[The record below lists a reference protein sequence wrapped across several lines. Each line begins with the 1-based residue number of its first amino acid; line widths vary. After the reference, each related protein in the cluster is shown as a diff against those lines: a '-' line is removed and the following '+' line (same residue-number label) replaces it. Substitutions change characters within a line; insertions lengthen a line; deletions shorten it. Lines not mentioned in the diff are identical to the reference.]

1 MKAVQLAGWLLALVL
16 VSGAARAALAEPG
29 VGTQYLVL
37 GMSAPLSGP
46 HAAQGS
52 ELARGLKLGFAAANA
67 AGGVAGRRIE
77 LLLQDDGGR
86 PERAVA
92 NTRAMLD
99 SGVLALTGYS
109 GAASIEAAL
118 PLAEEA
124 GVPMIG
130 VASGAELLREPVRRL
145 VFNLRA
151 GVREEAAAMVAQ
163 LDSMGLTE
171 IAAISQEDA
180 LGRAGREGI
189 KVELARLALRPVVQA
204 QVPADA
210 GALALKSAVETACKD
225 RPQALVL
232 ALDANKALA
241 VIRLARERECTRQF
255 YVLSEAGAQ
264 MATNPAL
271 AMELAGVVVSQV
283 VPHPDGASVPVVAEY
298 VRQAERAGHK
308 PSYPGLEG
316 FLYARVI
323 TEALQR
329 CSREPSR
336 RCLLAALESRPL
348 DAGGYR
354 VQFSPTDHR
363 GSRFVE
369 MTIVSSDGRFRR

>member
-1 MKAVQLAGWLLALVL
+1 MKAMPLAGWLVALSL
-16 VSGAARAALAEPG
+16 QSGAAQAAPAEPG
-29 VGTQYLVL
+29 VGAQNLVL

-46 HAAQGS
+46 LAAQGS
-52 ELARGLKLGFAAANA
+52 ELARGLKLGFSAVNA
-67 AGGVAGRRIE
+67 AGGVAGRRID

-92 NTRAMLD
+92 NTRAMLN
-99 SGVLALTGYS
+99 SGVFALTGYC
-109 GAASIEAAL
+109 GAASIEAVL
-118 PLAEEA
+118 PLLDEA
-124 GVPMIG
+124 GVPMVG
-130 VASGAELLREPVRRL
+130 VASGAELLREPVKPL

-151 GVREEAAAMVAQ
+151 GVREETAAMVVQ
-163 LDSMGLTE
+163 LDSVGLTE
-171 IAAISQEDA
+171 IAAISQDDA

-189 KVELARLALRPVVQA
+189 QVELARLALRPMVQA
-204 QVPADA
+204 LVPAVA
-210 GALALKSAVETACKD
+210 SAAALKNAVDTACKN

-232 ALDANKALA
+232 ALDAHNAMA
-241 VIRLARERECTRQF
+241 VIRLARERGCTRQF

-264 MATNPAL
+264 MAADPAQ
-271 AMELAGVVVSQV
+271 AMELAGVIVSQV
-283 VPHPDGASVPVVAEY
+283 VPHPGGASVPVVAEY
-298 VRQAERAGHK
+298 ARQAERAGHK

-329 CSREPSR
+329 CGREPGR
-336 RCLLAALESRPL
+336 RCLVAALEARPL
-348 DAGGYR
+348 DVGGYR